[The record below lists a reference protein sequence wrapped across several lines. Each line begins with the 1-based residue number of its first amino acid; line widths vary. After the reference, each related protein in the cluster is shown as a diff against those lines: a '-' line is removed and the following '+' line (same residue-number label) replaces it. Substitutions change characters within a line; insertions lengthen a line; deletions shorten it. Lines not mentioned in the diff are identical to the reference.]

1 MNCAITNADTLK
13 IRDSDSNCA
22 YKARLQETITLLLTP
37 FLIRSNP
44 R

>member
-22 YKARLQETITLLLTP
+22 YKARLQETITLLQRL
-37 FLIRSNP
+37 FNP
-44 R
+44 I